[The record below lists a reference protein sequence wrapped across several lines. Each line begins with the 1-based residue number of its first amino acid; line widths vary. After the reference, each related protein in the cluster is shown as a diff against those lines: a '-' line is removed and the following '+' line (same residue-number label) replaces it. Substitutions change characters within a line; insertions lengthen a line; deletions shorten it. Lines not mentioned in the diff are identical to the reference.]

1 MFTCRLKE
9 YEEDK
14 KKKDI
19 KAIVNVKLQNI
30 MMLLRKCC
38 NHPHL
43 VEYPYNPETEELIID
58 DRVIQASGKMLM
70 LDRMIPE
77 LIKRGHKV
85 NFNDHR
91 GNENPT

>member
-1 MFTCRLKE
+1 M
-9 YEEDK
+9 
-14 KKKDI
+14 
-19 KAIVNVKLQNI
+19 NVKLQNV

-77 LIKRGHKV
+77 LIKQGHKV
-85 NFNDHR
+85 NFRRINIPVEYLR
-91 GNENPT
+91 WSILRMLLMAFSR

>member
-1 MFTCRLKE
+1 M
-9 YEEDK
+9 
-14 KKKDI
+14 
-19 KAIVNVKLQNI
+19 NVKLQNV

-77 LIKRGHKV
+77 LIKQGHKV
-85 NFNDHR
+85 NFNYHR
-91 GNENPT
+91 HIHNPVKYLRWSIVRM

>member
-1 MFTCRLKE
+1 M
-9 YEEDK
+9 
-14 KKKDI
+14 
-19 KAIVNVKLQNI
+19 NVKLQNV

-77 LIKRGHKV
+77 LIKQGHKV
-85 NFNDHR
+85 IFNYHR
-91 GNENPT
+91 HIHNPVKYLRWSILRM